1 MTKSVHCVVANQH
14 ARLPIKYKLA
24 QNKQSIM
31 VIIQRQLSQ
40 TRLVAVILVSESGMT
55 KSENVDRISA
65 INPTESQHSLHLIE
79 HC

>member
-1 MTKSVHCVVANQH
+1 
-14 ARLPIKYKLA
+14 
-24 QNKQSIM
+24 M

-40 TRLVAVILVSESGMT
+40 TSLVAVILVSEFGMT
-55 KSENVDRISA
+55 KSENVERISV